1 MDIRL
6 DYGRQGLNVS
16 LPDHLNVRI
25 LAYKPA
31 TPIADQLNQSDRSAL
46 QEVLDNPTDAPP
58 LRKIVQGRSSAC
70 IVICDITRPVPNQLI
85 LPPLLETLHAG
96 GIESE
101 NIKILIATG
110 LHRPSHSEEIVEMV
124 GADIAGRYTI
134 INHDAHD
141 RNQLVFLGKSPRG
154 IPMWINR
161 HYMEADTK
169 ITVGLIEPHFMAGF
183 SGGRKLICPGIAGL
197 ETIRAWHS
205 PRFLE
210 HPQAATGKLNGN
222 PVHSE
227 NTWIANRAGCNF
239 IVNVII
245 DAQRRPLKFVA
256 GDQQSAF
263 EEGAEFCRDIVVDRV
278 SHEYDIVI
286 TSSAGYPLDTT
297 FYQSVKG
304 MMAALPIVKQG
315 GTVIMAASMSEGIG
329 SPEFVSLFERHPDIN
344 DFMEAIMSPEYF
356 VMDQWQLEM
365 LAKVL
370 RKAEVKVVTEGL
382 SPETINQLYV
392 DSAESV
398 EMAVQNALQKHGD
411 TASIAVIPRGPY
423 VIPELS
429 V

>member
-6 DYGRQGLNVS
+6 DYGKQGLNVT
-16 LPDHLNVRI
+16 LPDDLDVRV
-25 LAYKPA
+25 LTYQPA
-31 TPIADQLNQSDRSAL
+31 IPIADQSSQSEQAVLR
-46 QEVLDNPTDAPP
+46 EVLNNPTNSPP
-58 LRKIVQGRSSAC
+58 LSEIIQGRSSAC

-85 LPPLLETLHAG
+85 LQPLLEILHAG
-96 GIESE
+96 GIEPE
-101 NIKILIATG
+101 NVKILIATG
-110 LHRPSHSEEIVEMV
+110 LHRPNHAEEIIEMV
-124 GADIAGRYTI
+124 GAEIAARYTI
-134 INHDAHD
+134 INHDARD
-141 RNQLVFLGKSPRG
+141 SNQLVFLGKSPRG
-154 IPMWINR
+154 IPMWINT

-210 HPQAATGKLNGN
+210 HPRAATGKLQGN

-245 DAQRRPLKFVA
+245 DAHRRPLKFVA

-263 EEGAEFCRDIVVDRV
+263 QQGADFCRDIVVDRV
-278 SHEYDIVI
+278 EHEYDIVI
-286 TSSAGYPLDTT
+286 TSAAGYPLDTT

-304 MMAALPIVKQG
+304 MVAAVPIVRQG
-315 GTVIMAASMSEGIG
+315 GTIIVAASMSEGIG
-329 SPEFVSLFERHPDIN
+329 SPEFASLFKRHRDIN
-344 DFMEAIMSPEYF
+344 DFMEAIMSPDYF

-370 RKAEVKVVTEGL
+370 RKAEVKVVTDGL
-382 SPETINQLYV
+382 SPETINRLYV

-398 EMAVQNALQKHGD
+398 EAAVQQALVKHGKD
-411 TASIAVIPRGPY
+411 ASIAVIPRGPY

-429 V
+429 A